1 MGFLDRVLG
10 NEKPATRPQAPTA
23 PEGRSPDEQALERYR
38 YMLKTAPPE
47 TIEAAHTEAFA
58 KLLPEQR
65 RQVLTGLAAA
75 TPAAERA
82 AAEATSPDDPA
93 AMGRL
98 ATRAEMRQPGIM
110 ERSFGGGGGF
120 GGSLLGSF
128 AMGFAGSMIAQS
140 FFSSMGGFG
149 HEGAPAAAE
158 PTDDPDQQASNEDGD
173 GAGEDG
179 AGDDMGGDMD
189 MGGDF

>member
-1 MGFLDRVLG
+1 MGFLDRILG
-10 NEKPATRPQAPTA
+10 NEKPATRPQAPAA

-58 KLLPEQR
+58 KLSPEQR

-149 HEGAPAAAE
+149 HEGAEPA
-158 PTDDPDQQASNEDGD
+158 DDSDQQASNEVD
-173 GAGEDG
+173 DG

>member
-1 MGFLDRVLG
+1 MGFLDRILG
-10 NEKPATRPQAPTA
+10 NEKPTTRPQAPTA

-58 KLLPEQR
+58 KLSPEQR

-110 ERSFGGGGGF
+110 ERSFGGGGGGGF

-149 HEGAPAAAE
+149 HDGAPAAAE
-158 PTDDPDQQASNEDGD
+158 PADDSDQQASNEVDD
-173 GAGEDG
+173 GAD
-179 AGDDMGGDMD
+179 DDMGGDMD
-189 MGGDF
+189 IGGDF